1 MYIIWVFCWPFGT
14 NSWVPLCF
22 WWTSSNFSCA
32 HWTRIGRTPFSAEH
46 LNTHSLAGQVSFW
59 ESSCDGLRPWKIRW
73 NKGMVPPT
81 ASYDSPW
88 ASTGNS
94 TAETDKV
101 PRAIGAMVF
110 HWGVSTWK
118 SKLQHFFYGF
128 SICEAGHPNSEH
140 CGFNLDLSWRLSR
153 TLADSRKSRR
163 SNTPQWAAGWGKSH
177 SKDLRKFWQQAQEW
191 FPVQSSYSKIW
202 ITQEDRDETSKKSDV
217 LLGWRGDLYSAS
229 CRIYRGCDKRMVV
242 ITHFS
247 HQPTQIQDIY
257 WQGYCI
263 QTLQVLRW
271 GPVPKILQNQGWKP
285 GRARTMS

>member
-1 MYIIWVFCWPFGT
+1 V
-14 NSWVPLCF
+14 
-22 WWTSSNFSCA
+22 
-32 HWTRIGRTPFSAEH
+32 RIGPALDALLFL
-46 LNTHSLAGQVSFW
+46 LNTWTLTVWLGRSHSENQVVTVYGHGKFVETKAWCHLLPATTAHEHQQEIRLQRRTRSH
-59 ESSCDGLRPWKIRW
+59 EPLVPWFF
-73 NKGMVPPT
+73 
-81 ASYDSPW
+81 
-88 ASTGNS
+88 TGV
-94 TAETDKV
+94 E
-101 PRAIGAMVF
+101 
-110 HWGVSTWK
+110 TWK
-118 SKLQHFFYGF
+118 SKLLHFFNGF
-128 SICEAGHPNSEH
+128 SISEAGHTNSEY
-140 CGFNLDLSWRLSR
+140 CGSNLDLSWRLSR

-247 HQPTQIQDIY
+247 HQPTQIQDTY